1 MANKPSLDALLDR
14 INVYFGKVNLKLTE
28 KVPVVAHAVNTLK
41 IGTSTLAQM
50 VATAVGYSSVHIAN
64 KSNPHKV
71 TPEQAGSYSVADF
84 NVRAAQQ
91 ISSGI
96 VPISRY
102 GTLSYLPAGVSGS
115 FGGASTVKS
124 TAAGGYNNDEHY
136 SLQLEDNGTL
146 AFLRNGTD
154 GSTINVYYGYV
165 ENAVNALNLNAK
177 VIMTTKRYEPP
188 FLPSGQSVAFL
199 MQGGQAAL
207 AGRFQDAAGVQKD
220 CFIAL
225 TNGTLDPTA
234 HVAGLFTPVWADI
247 IERSEVV
254 RGKDTIYLIYNHF
267 AEPAAIGGNQPL
279 DLQVYSFPISAMDG
293 VSYITP
299 TKVTIGECT
308 GFLGAKYTTGEI
320 RMAARAES
328 SDVTAPALIHHVNG
342 FLNGSGGATG
352 PTGFWNGN
360 RHTWANGRVLT
371 LSAFNADFSK
381 LRIMTYQD
389 PRYAGLVSTKIAWSC
404 VLDMNTLKCTLDE
417 GLTPMQVVVD
427 PNDPLKLIASGT
439 VQSRQNGIIISNYVA
454 VDMTSRCYI
463 TDNGLIFASRIPYA
477 PTGTDSLYRGK
488 WNNFTNVFDAIKCP
502 LYERPTD
509 QTSAVNCPFTFGS
522 LAGDGFDGFRLLPG
536 NVGVVMCRNNISN
549 TAVMKFKILPTGQP
563 LVPNYDYASTTYP
576 EGLKGFKPRVER
588 DNVPQPIPRTLLMGI
603 IQEMSDTGLKG
614 THGSVLCNYD
624 NLNSRYIS
632 IDENLVTSG
641 AISATDANLNTLR
654 DAILVAGGVAL
665 TDLIST
671 SLIDLVIPQNPAVP
685 AFATVFCATAA
696 FQRWTI
702 VARVNVDARSGVV
715 SVMSVHSIVG
725 QYKQTVA
732 GNNLEIGTTGT
743 GQFRCGTYCIYE
755 LDNEFMV
762 TCVPTP
768 EFRNSGGSV
777 YHMSRFIVNKS
788 DGSITNFTAA
798 AGSAGIVG
806 ARWGGLPG
814 YGVGAFQTNDYT
826 SKLIYKQ
833 MAKTKAQ
840 FIAGVYRP
848 DNEAIVLL
856 SQQVAQGWA
865 LYFTEETPI
874 ILNGVP
880 GTLPVTSIDLST
892 VKANPANT
900 TFYVYVIMTAGVP
913 SYAVYTQFMTETNTM
928 LFIGTV
934 QTSDSTISLINVNK
948 VTKFAGFRLSTLP
961 AGNSMPVTPGLP
973 SKESHLDAG
982 WLP

>member
-1 MANKPSLDALLDR
+1 MANEPGIDALLDR
-14 INVYFGKVNLKLTE
+14 INVYFGKVNVKLTE
-28 KVPVVAHAVNTLK
+28 KVPTVAHALNTLK
-41 IGTSTLAQM
+41 LGGSTLAQM
-50 VATAVGYSSVHIAN
+50 VATAVGYSSTHIAN

-71 TPEQAGSYSVADF
+71 TPELAGSYDITDF
-84 NVRAAQQ
+84 NSLVAQQ

-136 SLQLEDNGTL
+136 SMQLEDNGTL

-154 GSTINVYYGYV
+154 GSTMAVYYGYI
-165 ENAVNALNLNAK
+165 ENAVVTVTSPSK
-177 VIMTTKRYEPP
+177 VIMTTKKYEPP
-188 FLPSGQSVAFL
+188 FMPVGQSVAFL

-207 AGRFQDAAGVQKD
+207 AGRFQDATGVQKD
-220 CFIAL
+220 VFVAL
-225 TNGTLDPTA
+225 TNGTLDPTV
-234 HVAGLFTPVWADI
+234 HVAALFTPEWADI
-247 IERSEVV
+247 IERSEIV
-254 RGKDTIYLIYNHF
+254 RGKDNVYIIYNHF

-279 DLQVYSFPISAMDG
+279 DLQMFQFPISAMDG
-293 VSYITP
+293 VTHVTP
-299 TKVTIGECT
+299 TKMTIGECT
-308 GFLGAKYTTGEI
+308 GFLGAKYNTGEI

-328 SDVTAPALIHHVNG
+328 SDVTAPALIHHING

-360 RHTWANGRVLT
+360 RHTWANGRILT

-404 VLDMNTLKCTLDE
+404 VVDMATLKVTLDE
-417 GLTPMQVVVD
+417 GLTPMTLTVD
-427 PNDPLKLIASGT
+427 PNDPLKLIAGGT
-439 VQSRQNGIIISNYVA
+439 VQHRTNGLIISNYVA
-454 VDMTSRCYI
+454 VDMTSRSYI

-477 PTGTDSLYRGK
+477 PTGADSIYRGK
-488 WNNFTNVFDAIKCP
+488 WNSFTSVFDAIKAP

-509 QTSAVNCPFTFGS
+509 TAQAVVCPLTFGS

-536 NVGVVMCRNNISN
+536 NTGIVMCRNQFSV
-549 TAVMKFKILPTGQP
+549 TAVLKFKILPTGAP
-563 LVPNYDYASTTYP
+563 LVPNYDYTSTTYP
-576 EGLKGFKPRVER
+576 EGLRGFKPRTER
-588 DNVPQPIPRTLLMGI
+588 ESVPGTIPRTVLMGV
-603 IQEMSDTGLKG
+603 IQEMDDTGLKG
-614 THGSVLCNYD
+614 TYGSVLSNYD
-624 NLNSRYIS
+624 GLNNRYIS
-632 IDENLVTSG
+632 VDENFVTTGS
-641 AISATDANLNTLR
+641 ISASIENLNTLR
-654 DAILVAGGVAL
+654 DAILVAGGVTL
-665 TDLIST
+665 SELIST
-671 SLIDLVIPQNPAVP
+671 SLIDLVIPQNPNVP
-685 AFATVFCATAA
+685 AYASVYCSTGVM
-696 FQRWTI
+696 QRWSI
-702 VARVNVDARSGVV
+702 VARVNVNARSGVV
-715 SVMSVHSIVG
+715 SVMSLHSIVG
-725 QYKQTVA
+725 SFKQAVT
-732 GNNLEIGTTGT
+732 GNNLEMGTTST

-755 LDNEFMV
+755 LANEFMV
-762 TCVPTP
+762 INVPLP

-777 YHMSRFIVNKS
+777 YHMTRFIVNKS

-840 FIAGVYRP
+840 FIAGTYRP

-856 SQQVAQGWA
+856 SQQVAQGWVV
-865 LYFTEETPI
+865 YFTEDTPI

-880 GTLPVTSIDLST
+880 GVLTITSIDLT
-892 VKANPANT
+892 KIKANPANS
-900 TFYVYVIMTAGVP
+900 TFYVYVVMTAGVP
-913 SYAVYTQFMTETNTM
+913 SYVIYDQFMTETNTM

-934 QTSDSTISLINVNK
+934 QTGDSSITVISVNK
-948 VTKFAGFRLSTLP
+948 VTKFAGFRLSTSP
-961 AGNSMPVTPGLP
+961 AGNSVPVTPGLP
-973 SKESHLDAG
+973 SRESHLDAG